1 MPNASN
7 PNLEALLNLVQE
19 IEDYCQDVTR
29 SVEIHLETADYL
41 ESEAENDVGC
51 FDLGMHF
58 GELKGA
64 TSVSSFISDKIERFR
79 DAFTSDNN

>member
-1 MPNASN
+1 MLNSSQPD
-7 PNLEALLNLVQE
+7 LEALLNLVQE

-29 SVEIHLETADYL
+29 SAEIHLETAEYL
-41 ESEAENDVGC
+41 ESEAEDDVGC

-64 TSVSSFISDKIERFR
+64 TNVSSFISGKIERFR
-79 DAFTSDNN
+79 DAFTSDNC